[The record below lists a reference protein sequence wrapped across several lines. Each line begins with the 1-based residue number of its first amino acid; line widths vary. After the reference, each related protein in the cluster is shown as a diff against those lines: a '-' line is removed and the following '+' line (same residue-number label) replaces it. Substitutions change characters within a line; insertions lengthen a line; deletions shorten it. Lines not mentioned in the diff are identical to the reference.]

1 VAALPYMPLY
11 VADYLA
17 DAAHLSTLEHGAYLL
32 LIMTYWQRGKPL
44 PAQDERLANI
54 VRMPLDQWQAIRGNL
69 AEFFQDDG
77 GTWTHKRIEKELAG
91 VKEKSEKARN
101 AGKASAEAKANVR
114 STSVEHPSNHT
125 DTDTDTS
132 KKESIA
138 QSAHESDW
146 PKDFRERF
154 WNEVPKK
161 VDKGATLRK
170 LEAIRKSGKVRFE
183 LLLSAM
189 RLYAKSVAGSEP
201 RFVKSPLVWLNKG
214 CWDDELPAET
224 RVFAA
229 AEPTAPPG
237 KIYLT
242 PENPEWIRYA
252 QTYRAAKGHDPPV
265 GKQGGWYFD
274 EIKAA

>member
-1 VAALPYMPLY
+1 MSRWFRLY
-11 VADYLA
+11 DDLVD
-17 DAAHLSTLEHGAYLL
+17 DPKV
-32 LIMTYWQRGKPL
+32 QRL
-44 PAQDERLANI
+44 PAELFKAWVNLLCLASKGGGMLPPIEDIAFKLRVDEDRATELLSILTERGLIDAGEDGAKPHNWDGRQHKSDISTERVKRHRANN
-54 VRMPLDQWQAIRGNL
+54 V
-69 AEFFQDDG
+69 
-77 GTWTHKRIEKELAG
+77 KRDET
-91 VKEKSEKARN
+91 VP
-101 AGKASAEAKANVR
+101 V
-114 STSVEHPSNHT
+114 TPP
-125 DTDTDTS
+125 DTDTDTEQ
-132 KKESIA
+132 KELSSA
-138 QSAHESDW
+138 QGARDSDW

-170 LEAIRKSGKVRFE
+170 LDAIRRSGKVRFE

-189 RLYAKSVAGSEP
+189 RLYAKSVSGSEP